1 MIFFCATNIL
11 FAQTI
16 KTDSITPEGYKLK
29 LEYNVM
35 NNITLENPGKY
46 GNKKRYKF
54 IENGIYLDLKEK
66 DVFKYRMT
74 ISYTQGTGK
83 INYQY
88 PLEDILDKY
97 LLYVSHEF
105 RTIKNK
111 FTIELGGD
119 LDDIIKAKN
128 EIIGKK
134 VFNRDYLGEDKK
146 IYTELVIE

>member
-1 MIFFCATNIL
+1 M
-11 FAQTI
+11 
-16 KTDSITPEGYKLK
+16 DSITPDGYKLK

-35 NNITLENPGKY
+35 NDITLENPARY
-46 GNKKRYKF
+46 GNSKRFKF
-54 IENGIYLDLKEK
+54 IENGIYLDLREQG
-66 DVFKYRMT
+66 VFKYRMT

-88 PLEDILDKY
+88 PLEDLLDKY

-119 LDDIIKAKN
+119 LDDMIKAKN

-134 VFNRDYLGEDKK
+134 VFNREYLGEDKK
-146 IYTELVIE
+146 IYVDLVIE